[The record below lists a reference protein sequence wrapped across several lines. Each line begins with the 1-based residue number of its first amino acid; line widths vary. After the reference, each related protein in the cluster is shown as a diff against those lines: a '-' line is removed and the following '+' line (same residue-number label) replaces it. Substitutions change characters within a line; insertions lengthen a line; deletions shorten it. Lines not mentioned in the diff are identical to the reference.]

1 MPDIALHAALKDEL
15 AALERMI
22 ALLQQEQEVLTRARI
37 EQLAEISDQ
46 KARQVAQLEHLTAER
61 RSLMLARNIP
71 DDGSAI
77 SDWLSRHEPDLLET
91 WQTLI
96 DLARQAAQYN
106 RSNGRLI
113 ASREEANRAL
123 MGLLLNERSVE
134 DTGYT
139 ADGQL
144 AHKANRRRLDR
155 A

>member
-1 MPDIALHAALKDEL
+1 MTDIALHGALKDEL

-22 ALLQQEQEVLTRARI
+22 GILHEEQETLTRARI
-37 EQLAEISDQ
+37 EHLAEVSEN
-46 KARQVAQLEHLTAER
+46 KSRAVAELEHFTAER
-61 RSLMLARNIP
+61 RVLMLARSIP

-77 SDWLSRHEPDLLET
+77 SEWLSRHEPDLLET

-106 RSNGRLI
+106 RSNGRLL
-113 ASREEANRAL
+113 ASREETNRAL
-123 MGLLLNERSVE
+123 MGLLLAERGLE
-134 DTGYT
+134 NGYT

-144 AHKANRRRLDR
+144 SHSAARRPLDR

>member
-1 MPDIALHAALKDEL
+1 MSNTALHTALKDEL

-22 ALLQQEQEVLTRARI
+22 AILHEEQETLTRARI
-37 EQLAEISDQ
+37 EQLADISEKKNQ
-46 KARQVAQLEHLTAER
+46 AVAELEHLTAER
-61 RSLMLARNIP
+61 RLLMLSRNIP

-77 SDWLSRHEPDLLET
+77 SEWLTQHEPSLLEP

-96 DLARQAAQYN
+96 DLARQAAQFN
-106 RSNGRLI
+106 RSNGRLL

-123 MGLLLNERSVE
+123 MGLLLNEHSVE
-134 DTGYT
+134 DSGYT

-144 AHKANRRRLDR
+144 SHKANRRRLDR

>member
-1 MPDIALHAALKDEL
+1 MPDLSLHTALNDEL

-22 ALLQQEQEVLTRARI
+22 AILKEEQETLTRARI
-37 EQLAEISDQ
+37 ENLAEISEN
-46 KARQVAQLEHLTAER
+46 KNRAISELEHLTAER
-61 RSLMLARNIP
+61 RALMVVRNIP

-77 SDWLSRHEPDLLET
+77 SDWLAQHEPALLET

-96 DLARQAAQYN
+96 DLARQAAQHN
-106 RSNGRLI
+106 RNNGRLL

-123 MGLLLNERSVE
+123 MELLLAERGLES
-134 DTGYT
+134 GYT

-144 AHKANRRRLDR
+144 SHSTTRRPLDR